1 VATMTPL
8 RCPQCSTAATGPA
21 LHGTAFVL
29 CPACWAVVAPPI
41 EHSPPSP
48 ASSVT
53 TPKPA
58 FADEL
63 AKLPYLPRPRMGPVF
78 ARSFFIGLAFFAI
91 VPVVAYLGW
100 SYRKDH
106 PKFADY
112 TSRGSEYTV
121 AFPDKP
127 QWFLESGSFES
138 GLLPS
143 GRAERDTGFWP
154 EYYQVRAVWLGR
166 SRADGELSPEDVA
179 LGWATNAR
187 VVAAP
192 GGYTA
197 AEFEVW
203 QEIAKTKSVG
213 RVVVVRDFAYELTV
227 TGRGISL
234 ADRRVKQFFDSF
246 RIGR

>member
-1 VATMTPL
+1 M
-8 RCPQCSTAATGPA
+8 
-21 LHGTAFVL
+21 
-29 CPACWAVVAPPI
+29 
-41 EHSPPSP
+41 
-48 ASSVT
+48 
-53 TPKPA
+53 PKPA

-78 ARSFFIGLAFFAI
+78 AQSFFIGLAFFAI

-106 PKFADY
+106 PKFSDY
-112 TSRGSEYTV
+112 TSPGSEYTV

-143 GRAERDTGFWP
+143 GARRTRHRFLAG
-154 EYYQVRAVWLGR
+154 VLSGGAVWLGR
-166 SRADGELSPEDVA
+166 PRTGGPRSPEDVA

-187 VVAAP
+187 AVAAR

-234 ADRRVKQFFDSF
+234 ADRRVKHFFDSF